1 MDRDQILRERIEKA
15 MRACGENPI
24 SKRAEE
30 EFVEELRKKKK
41 KYEKEN
47 RMLFSESRN
56 LNKSDWR
63 KF

>member
-1 MDRDQILRERIEKA
+1 MDRDQILREKIEKA

-30 EFVEELRKKKK
+30 ELVEKLRKKKK

-47 RMLFSESRN
+47 RMHFSESRN